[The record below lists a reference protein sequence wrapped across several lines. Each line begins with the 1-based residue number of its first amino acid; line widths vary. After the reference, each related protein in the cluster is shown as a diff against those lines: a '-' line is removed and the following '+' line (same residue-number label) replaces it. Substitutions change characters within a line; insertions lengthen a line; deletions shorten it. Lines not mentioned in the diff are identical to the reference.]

1 MVRIFEFMDV
11 KPLAYKTCSTNFVVI
26 FLITVIIMLKWLS
39 VLQDLVSWPLFTFIF
54 YLLILEPNLEQA
66 NSDQSVSHIV

>member
-1 MVRIFEFMDV
+1 MGV

-26 FLITVIIMLKWLS
+26 FLNAVIIMLIWIS

-54 YLLILEPNLEQA
+54 DLLSLEPNLEKA
-66 NSDQSVSHIV
+66 NSDRPVSHIV

>member
-1 MVRIFEFMDV
+1 MGV

-26 FLITVIIMLKWLS
+26 FLNAVIIMLIWLS

-54 YLLILEPNLEQA
+54 YLLSLEPHLEQP

>member
-1 MVRIFEFMDV
+1 MGV

-26 FLITVIIMLKWLS
+26 FLNAVIIMLIWLS

-54 YLLILEPNLEQA
+54 YLLSLEPNLEQP